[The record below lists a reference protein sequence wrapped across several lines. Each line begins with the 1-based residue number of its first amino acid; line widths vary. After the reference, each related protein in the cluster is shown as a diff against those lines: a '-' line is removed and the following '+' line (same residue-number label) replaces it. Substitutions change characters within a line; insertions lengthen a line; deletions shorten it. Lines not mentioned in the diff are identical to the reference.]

1 MQQIMKE
8 RDKKLYK
15 HKLLN
20 YLYEKN
26 GHITFQALTAPV
38 HDCWFPSVIAIRLY
52 SAQCTCQQ
60 ITIM

>member
-20 YLYEKN
+20 YLHGKN

-38 HDCWFPSVIAIRLY
+38 HDCW
-52 SAQCTCQQ
+52 
-60 ITIM
+60 